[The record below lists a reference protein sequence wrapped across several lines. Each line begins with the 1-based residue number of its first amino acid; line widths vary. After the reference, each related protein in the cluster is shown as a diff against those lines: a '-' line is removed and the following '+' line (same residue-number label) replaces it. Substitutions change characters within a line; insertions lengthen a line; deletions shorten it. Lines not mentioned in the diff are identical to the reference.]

1 MGSNNSKDKVNT
13 EETVFTPL
21 ARGVKIEQ
29 PKISRYIRCRS
40 YQINLKNDYFSEI
53 KVTKNKN

>member
-1 MGSNNSKDKVNT
+1 MGSNKKDKVNT

-29 PKISRYIRCRS
+29 PKISDTLDAILS
-40 YQINLKNDYFSEI
+40 NKFKKQYFSEI
-53 KVTKNKN
+53 KAQKNKN